1 MCVSLG
7 QTIFF
12 VSCWQLLLLLLLLHY
27 VIRLSHYHVSHR
39 QLSSGFIKLSSRKQD
54 FNFCET
60 QLVADNKNAKSRKS
74 VSRKQHTCCLFE
86 NQAYHSRRLLF
97 KCVVFF
103 FTSCVILLVWWTNVC
118 CVLEFAFAAM
128 FYCKS
133 SFSNSFVVS
142 A

>member
-1 MCVSLG
+1 MVVCVFRSDDFLCVMLAVALVIIIV
-7 QTIFF
+7 T
-12 VSCWQLLLLLLLLHY
+12 LHN

-74 VSRKQHTCCLFE
+74 ESRKQHTCCLFE

-103 FTSCVILLVWWTNVC
+103 FTSCVILLV
-118 CVLEFAFAAM
+118 
-128 FYCKS
+128 
-133 SFSNSFVVS
+133 
-142 A
+142 